1 MAEVKE
7 QFGTGNSWLITFADL
22 LSLLLTFFVLLFSMS
37 TVQIDSWKAVVD
49 TMSKQFNQDRPKVEL
64 QVSETVSQNTQTRT
78 AGLNLNYLRVLME
91 RAVSGHAAF
100 DGARVYRRQ
109 DKVIISFPGERMFEH
124 LDTELALGADQPLR
138 QLAGT
143 LAQIRNGLRI
153 ESNAG
158 ASPVVSE
165 RYRSRWELAM
175 ARGRVIAGILTEFG
189 YSRSI
194 VVVGRVERRLT
205 AVSAEALAA
214 GPTIDIVISAD
225 DTQDHIYDML

>member
-1 MAEVKE
+1 MAEVNE

-37 TVQIDSWKAVVD
+37 TVQIEGWQAVVD
-49 TMSKQFNQDRPKVEL
+49 TMSQQFNKNRPKVEL
-64 QVSETVSQNTQTRT
+64 QLPETVNQNTATVT

-91 RAVSGHAAF
+91 RAVTGHAAF
-100 DGARVYRRQ
+100 DGVRVYRRQ
-109 DKVIISFPGERMFEH
+109 DKVIISFPGDRLFEP
-124 LDTELALGADQPLR
+124 LDTATTPGSDRPFR

-143 LAQIRNGLRI
+143 LSQIRNGLRV

-158 ASPVVSE
+158 PSPVISNK
-165 RYRSRWELAM
+165 YRSRWELAM

-189 YSRSI
+189 YTRPII
-194 VVVGRVERRLT
+194 VLGRVERRLT
-205 AVSAEALAA
+205 SASGQALAA